1 MDEGNSLEANDSNLN
16 KKRHCNTNCVAGSP
30 SKTSCTNTGDTP
42 GITMHCFPK
51 DTVVRQKWVRFVC
64 LHLSDF
70 EPAQYSRKIFLCS
83 AHFEESC
90 FTKRFAGDL
99 EGFDSDETKRFL
111 SRESVPTID
120 VAGTASMAEKKQIS
134 AREKRMVS
142 TNMKTSLFLLDGIPG
157 NTNTMNTYTHSSK
170 SYWQFL
176 IF

>member
-70 EPAQYSRKIFLCS
+70 EPA
-83 AHFEESC
+83 
-90 FTKRFAGDL
+90 
-99 EGFDSDETKRFL
+99 
-111 SRESVPTID
+111 ID

-157 NTNTMNTYTHSSK
+157 NTNTMNTYIHSSK
-170 SYWQFL
+170 SYHRKPFVKRV
-176 IF
+176 